1 MLFYALEILLET
13 RLFLSLSLEIVW
25 ILGSESINTACPF
38 PKYSFLTGGE
48 AACVAEDS
56 QGK

>member
-1 MLFYALEILLET
+1 MLFYALEILET

-25 ILGSESINTACPF
+25 IFGSEFINTACPF
-38 PKYSFLTGGE
+38 PKHSFLTDGE
-48 AACVAEDS
+48 AACVAEDA